1 MTYPIVALWAHPR
14 SMSTAFERVMRERG
28 DCRVFHEPF
37 LGYYYSRR
45 TERQLPLHHN
55 EREQMPDTYEGVRDA
70 LLAAGRSG
78 PVFFKDMSYYIV
90 PPILS
95 DPDFSR
101 RLVNVFLIRD
111 PRRAIASYFKL
122 DPQMTL
128 PEIGL
133 EAQWRHWRA
142 LTEIADTAPLI
153 VCAEDIQRDPRGTMR
168 AVWGRAGLD
177 FVVGAF
183 EWQSGAV
190 PKDWE
195 RVAGWHGNVLASTGI
210 AAATGDAEEVFERA
224 AAKAPHLR
232 EFLAHHAFYYDKLRE
247 IAQRQVRS

>member
-1 MTYPIVALWAHPR
+1 
-14 SMSTAFERVMRERG
+14 MSTAFERVMRERG

-45 TERQLPLHHN
+45 TERALPLHHN
-55 EREQMPDTYEGVRDA
+55 EREQMPDTYEAVRDE

-78 PVFFKDMSYYIV
+78 PVFFKDMSYYVV

-95 DPDFSR
+95 DPEFSR

-133 EAQWRHWRA
+133 EAQWRHWCA
-142 LTEIADTAPLI
+142 LAEIADTAPLI
-153 VCAEDIQRDPRGTMR
+153 VCAEDIQRDPRGTMG
-168 AVWGRAGLD
+168 AVWDRAGLD
-177 FVVGAF
+177 FVGGAF
-183 EWQSGAV
+183 EWQSGEV
-190 PKDWE
+190 PQDWE

-210 AAATGDAEEVFERA
+210 AAATGDAADVFERA

-247 IAQRQVRS
+247 LAQRQIPPQLETE

>member
-1 MTYPIVALWAHPR
+1 
-14 SMSTAFERVMRERG
+14 MSTAFERIMRERG

-45 TERQLPLHHN
+45 TERALPLHHTD
-55 EREQMPDTYEGVRDA
+55 REQMPDTYEAVRDA
-70 LLAAGRSG
+70 LLVAGRSG

-95 DPDFSR
+95 DPDFSE

-111 PRRAIASYFKL
+111 PRRSIASYFKL
-122 DPQMTL
+122 DPLMTL

-133 EAQWRHWRA
+133 EAQWRHCCA
-142 LTEIADTAPLI
+142 LAETQGTTPLV
-153 VCAEDIQRDPRGTMR
+153 VCAEDIQRDPRETL
-168 AVWGRAGLD
+168 AEVWRRAGLE
-177 FVVGAF
+177 FVDGAF
-183 EWQSGAV
+183 EWQSGEV
-190 PKDWE
+190 PRDWE

-210 AAATGDAEEVFERA
+210 AAATDDAQDVFDRA

-232 EFLAHHAFYYDKLRE
+232 EFLAHHEPYYVKLRE
-247 IAQRQVRS
+247 LAHRQIPPLPETE